1 MEFNDGMIFE
11 TRAEIN
17 GKKPGGRRT
26 GRAGERKG
34 AELDEKSGSAGLVM
48 SIGNPKRRKP
58 RGRTHFIR
66 EMLVI
71 LLGYICRS
79 LGRRLQGRKRIV
91 HVFLIS
97 WSNPLDKEAS
107 DTFRNATCEIC
118 TASASLPMLSYV
130 LRRGRLRHCMYDVL
144 FSQVCLDPSNIVLLL
159 RCQQIQQRG
168 IVQIRRPPFRQRR
181 QIETV
186 DDTPI

>member
-11 TRAEIN
+11 TRAEID
-17 GKKPGGRRT
+17 GKKAGGRRT
-26 GRAGERKG
+26 GRTGEREG

-66 EMLVI
+66 EMLVT

-91 HVFLIS
+91 HVLLIS
-97 WSNPLDKEAS
+97 WSRILWIRKP
-107 DTFRNATCEIC
+107 AT
-118 TASASLPMLSYV
+118 LS
-130 LRRGRLRHCMYDVL
+130 
-144 FSQVCLDPSNIVLLL
+144 
-159 RCQQIQQRG
+159 
-168 IVQIRRPPFRQRR
+168 
-181 QIETV
+181 
-186 DDTPI
+186 